1 MGDVTMAKVLAGL
14 VAVFVVTLVSAA
26 ADVDPEKL
34 RVKQLKEILLARGVQ
49 CKGCV
54 EKSDFVKRVKETA
67 DVKELPAAPPKT
79 YYELGQVKEIYSHQV
94 YLAGLA
100 KHRDET
106 GLPVIVDYFSHSC
119 GPCIQIAPIFE
130 EMAREY
136 AGRAVFWK
144 IDVNRNHESSAAAG
158 VRSMPTFQFFL
169 NNVKQHEF
177 SGGDPSG
184 LQRMT
189 EQLVNK
195 VESEGGPWLH
205 RDVSVDS
212 IKAFYEKHKDK
223 VGSKADPEAI
233 AKKYKNKAALL
244 TRHFKAKYGDAPVAA
259 KIKYRPRTK
268 DDDKKPASNQQEE
281 QKCASV

>member
-79 YYELGQVKEIYSHQV
+79 YYELGQVKEIYSHQA
-94 YLAGLA
+94 YLGGLA

-106 GLPVIVDYFSHSC
+106 GLPVIVDYFSTSC

-144 IDVNRNHESSAAAG
+144 VDVNRNHESSAAAG

-169 NNVKQHEF
+169 NGQKYHEF
-177 SGGDPSG
+177 SGGDPQG
-184 LQRMT
+184 LQQTTNQMV
-189 EQLVNK
+189 QQ
-195 VESEGGPWLH
+195 VESSGGPYLAH
-205 RDVSVDS
+205 EVTEEV
-212 IKAFYEKHKDK
+212 IKEFYEKQGDK
-223 VGSKADPEAI
+223 VGAKADPAAI
-233 AKKYKNKAALL
+233 AAKYKGKVALL
-244 TRHFKAKYGDAPVAA
+244 VKHFRAKYKSAPIP
-259 KIKYRPRTK
+259 KRIKYRPRTK
-268 DDDKKPASNQQEE
+268 EDDKKPEAQKQE
-281 QKCASV
+281 Q